1 MTIDGANSSS
11 SQSVG
16 FFLWPKLN
24 HIQLG
29 RRLRLEKERSA
40 RSLLNKRPFC
50 PRIKKM
56 IGGAAALH
64 DEKEFGSDQ
73 QPPVRPVDRA
83 QHASS
88 AHLFSTWRREGRRD
102 SGEASGHGGGRGRAP
117 TSNGGNT
124 PVRPSDGS
132 KKKVRVEWAAP
143 IKGYLDCDRRA
154 IVVGCAR
161 GEGRNEEGR
170 KRRRV

>member
-1 MTIDGANSSS
+1 MTIDGASSSS

-40 RSLLNKRPFC
+40 PRSLLNKRPFC

-56 IGGAAALH
+56 IGGTAAALH

-73 QPPVRPVDRA
+73 EP
-83 QHASS
+83 
-88 AHLFSTWRREGRRD
+88 
-102 SGEASGHGGGRGRAP
+102 
-117 TSNGGNT
+117 
-124 PVRPSDGS
+124 
-132 KKKVRVEWAAP
+132 VEWTELSMHQVLTCSRLGDE
-143 IKGYLDCDRRA
+143 K
-154 IVVGCAR
+154 
-161 GEGRNEEGR
+161 EG
-170 KRRRV
+170 

>member
-1 MTIDGANSSS
+1 MTIDGAG
-11 SQSVG
+11 QSVG
-16 FFLWPKLN
+16 VFLWPKLN

-40 RSLLNKRPFC
+40 PRSLLNKRPFC

-56 IGGAAALH
+56 IGGAAALR

-73 QPPVRPVDRA
+73 EPVEWTELSMHQVLTCSRLGD
-83 QHASS
+83 
-88 AHLFSTWRREGRRD
+88 EKERRD

-132 KKKVRVEWAAP
+132 KKKVRVESTF
-143 IKGYLDCDRRA
+143 
-154 IVVGCAR
+154 
-161 GEGRNEEGR
+161 EGR
-170 KRRRV
+170 RR